1 MRLREALI
9 AQRESG
15 ECGGAKVAAS
25 GTTPGV
31 ELTVSHEQPLMN
43 MVDFSAMLQHFS
55 TSPSSGGSVFGMNF
69 LDQESPVEFDRNLLT
84 DAQPPMLQSPR
95 ADQSQVENGAAESS
109 EAQDTVEFDFMAELR
124 KLESRA
130 REHGRRLRGQPDQS
144 QSK

>member
-1 MRLREALI
+1 
-9 AQRESG
+9 
-15 ECGGAKVAAS
+15 
-25 GTTPGV
+25 
-31 ELTVSHEQPLMN
+31 MN
-43 MVDFSAMLQHFS
+43 MGGLFRMLQHFS

-84 DAQPPMLQSPR
+84 DGQPPMLQSPR
-95 ADQSQVENGAAESS
+95 ADQSQLESDAAEAGAQ
-109 EAQDTVEFDFMAELR
+109 EAVEFDFMAELR

>member
-1 MRLREALI
+1 MRLRKALI

-15 ECGGAKVAAS
+15 EGSGAKAAAA
-25 GTTPGV
+25 GTTPGA
-31 ELTVSHEQPLMN
+31 EPAASNEQPLMN

-55 TSPSSGGSVFGMNF
+55 TSPSSVGSVFGMNF
-69 LDQESPVEFDRNLLT
+69 LDQESPVEFGRSLLT
-84 DAQPPMLQSPR
+84 DGQPLLQSPR
-95 ADQSQVENGAAESS
+95 ADQNQLEVGAAESGAQ
-109 EAQDTVEFDFMAELR
+109 EAVEFDFMAELR